1 MSGISLAV
9 TAYCIANPKACFGSC
24 PTFYLEDEGGRE
36 PERPQAEGFSESI
49 ARVLEAR
56 DIDAL
61 LALMEEHSA
70 GKIVVGLPVNM
81 DGSIGARGKDTLK
94 FVDYLRTKTP
104 VDVVTW
110 DERLSTVAVTRV
122 LIEGDV
128 SRGRRK
134 EVVDKMAAAYI
145 LQGYLDSQKPS

>member
-1 MSGISLAV
+1 MNKRSPEGIFLIMRVMGLDLGKKTIGVAVSDETGLTAQPVTTVRRTSLH
-9 TAYCIANPKACFGSC
+9 K
-24 PTFYLEDEGGRE
+24 
-36 PERPQAEGFSESI
+36 
-49 ARVLEAR
+49 